1 MQNLGISSGEKWS
14 CSLYVVFLFVVI
26 SSPIAYK
33 FTNKLF
39 YKLCKI
45 ANASGAPTGC
55 GLFLHAVLFLLLVRC
70 TMCMKEGLDINK
82 MKKTFKKKAVEPSAD
97 WLLETYKGRG
107 SHGERRPDKR
117 QGSHKGRGSHES
129 FTPIKIYQ

>member
-70 TMCMKEGLDINK
+70 TMCMKEGLDVNK
-82 MKKTFKKKAVEPSAD
+82 MKKTMKKTFKKREVEPYAD
-97 WLLETYKGRG
+97 WLVDAY
-107 SHGERRPDKR
+107 HDKR
-117 QGSHKGRGSHES
+117 DERM
-129 FTPIKIYQ
+129 